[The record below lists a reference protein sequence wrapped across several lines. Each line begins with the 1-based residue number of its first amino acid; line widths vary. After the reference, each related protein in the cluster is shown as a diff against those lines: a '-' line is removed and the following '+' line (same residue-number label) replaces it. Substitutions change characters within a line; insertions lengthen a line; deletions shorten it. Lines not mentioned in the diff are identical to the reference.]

1 MEKQNKK
8 TTKIIIIILL
18 LIIIGL
24 VVYVFIDSKDTKQNK
39 FANIN
44 TSATSTKNV
53 NFDPLNFTYTL
64 EDEEVTLV
72 DGISKTDIV
81 PGSAEKLET
90 TVYEKPAIGDLNGDK
105 KNDSALLLVQDSGGT
120 GLFYYLV
127 AVVSDVGVVKN
138 TNSIFI
144 GDRIDPVSVTIE
156 NGKVKLSYIDR
167 NVDEPMTAEP
177 TVKITKY
184 LEVKNNVLAEV
195 K

>member
-8 TTKIIIIILL
+8 TTKIIIAVLL
-18 LIIIGL
+18 LVIIAL
-24 VVYVFIDSKDTKQNK
+24 VVYVFVDSKDAKQNK
-39 FANIN
+39 FANIDN
-44 TSATSTKNV
+44 SATSTKNV

-64 EDEEVTLV
+64 EDEKVTLV

-81 PGSAEKLET
+81 PGSVEKLET
-90 TVYEKPAIGDLNGDK
+90 TVFEKPAVGDLNGDK

-127 AVVSDVGVVKN
+127 AVVSDAGVVKN

-144 GDRIDPVSVTIE
+144 GDRIDPVSILIE
-156 NGKVKLSYIDR
+156 DGKVKLSYIDR

-184 LEVKNNVLAEV
+184 LEVKNNILAEV

>member
-1 MEKQNKK
+1 M
-8 TTKIIIIILL
+8 IIILL
-18 LIIIGL
+18 LIVLGFIA
-24 VVYVFIDSKDTKQNK
+24 YVFVNSRHQNQNK
-39 FANIN
+39 FVNIDN
-44 TSATSTKNV
+44 SATSTKNV

-64 EDEEVTLV
+64 EDEKVTLV
-72 DGISKTDIV
+72 NGISTTDVV

-90 TVYEKPAIGDLNGDK
+90 SVFDKPAVGDLNGDK

-144 GDRIDPVSVTIE
+144 GDRIDPVAVSIE
-156 NGKVKLSYIDR
+156 NEKIKLSYVDR
-167 NVDEPMTAEP
+167 NVGDPMTADP
-177 TVKITKY
+177 TVKTTKMF
-184 LEVKNNVLAEV
+184 EVKNNVLAEV